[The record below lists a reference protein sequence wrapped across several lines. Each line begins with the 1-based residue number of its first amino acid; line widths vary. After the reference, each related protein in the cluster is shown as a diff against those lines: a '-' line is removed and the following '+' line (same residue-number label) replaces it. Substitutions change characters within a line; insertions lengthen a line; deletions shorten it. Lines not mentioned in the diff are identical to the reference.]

1 VSGPKKRSTAAE
13 YNALRGLFLDENYRI
28 AFIETVC
35 PEWLSSL
42 SLDDTEVRN
51 NELPW
56 AEDRLGQA
64 REQLAQRRRAEAA
77 KYSIRRWIESS
88 RVKREIEELEQNI
101 AQCQRNINELFAEF
115 ERFKKS
121 MRVKCD
127 CGRPKFGVGGG
138 VDVQINCNFRI
149 ECDFSPNA
157 SAHWKPGRHES
168 KAFRIHVEPAVS
180 DNYPDI
186 ARKMRARGAQYLFLG
201 AYEGQGSTSTD
212 FEKIF
217 NSADI
222 TVVYRAAVDATL
234 AAISSIDTNGP
245 SDDSDAFVQP
255 ALSGQHQE
263 SEPRIAWDIGGDG
276 ERPIDAGERDERQ
289 SEREQRR
296 A

>member
-1 VSGPKKRSTAAE
+1 MSSPKKRSTAEE

-35 PEWLSSL
+35 PGWLSSF

-64 REQLAQRRRAEAA
+64 RERLARRRRAETA
-77 KYSIRRWIESS
+77 KYSIRRWMESS
-88 RVKREIEELEQNI
+88 RAKREIEQLEQNI
-101 AQCQRNINELFAEF
+101 ARHQRSVNELLAEF
-115 ERFKKS
+115 ETFKKS
-121 MRVKCD
+121 IRIKCD

-157 SAHWKPGRHES
+157 LVHWRTGRHES
-168 KAFRIHVEPAVS
+168 KAFRIHVEPFVS
-180 DNYPDI
+180 DNYPEI

-201 AYEGQGSTSTD
+201 AYEGQGATPND
-212 FEKIF
+212 FERIL

-222 TVVYRAAVDATL
+222 AVVYRAAVDATL
-234 AAISSIDTNGP
+234 TAISSIDTNRP
-245 SDDSDAFVQP
+245 SDDLDAFVQP
-255 ALSGQHQE
+255 ALRLQHQE
-263 SEPRIAWDIGGDG
+263 SEPRIAWDTGGDG
-276 ERPIDAGERDERQ
+276 ECQRNRA
-289 SEREQRR
+289 EQTCLQHVEQ
-296 A
+296 